1 MAEKDNDSTAS
12 SPNVKGKK
20 SLLERRPPTTVVE
33 RKAKTLKKGVLC
45 RPEEDDDSD
54 FYLNY
59 HPSDTIG
66 YEGCMFDFSIPDW
79 MPMTFRPTKSMGLN
93 DLCAYTA
100 AYIFKPDYAELIGR
114 EVLVKT
120 TSKVIGD
127 RKAFKSLI
135 PRTAVDQEILN
146 LVVARQN
153 WLIDIVGS
161 KKSVW
166 YMATEFAAIILEE
179 ILVHKSYGDN
189 ITPCSPERMISTF
202 SLCKPRHIQQQR
214 PGSHDYGHITVNTAT
229 RMKLAIHLVKSKNNL
244 MYDDVLSKAAA
255 YWREEVH
262 KRDFLVSC

>member
-1 MAEKDNDSTAS
+1 MTLKVLEAIRASTS
-12 SPNVKGKK
+12 SAPPPK
-20 SLLERRPPTTVVE
+20 SKLNKSSDESLSEL
-33 RKAKTLKKGVLC
+33 TLTEIKKGVLC
-45 RPEEDDDSD
+45 RPEEDGDSD

-59 HPSDTIG
+59 HPSATIG

-120 TSKVIGD
+120 TLKVIGD

-153 WLIDIVGS
+153 WLIDTVGS

-166 YMATEFAAIILEE
+166 YMPTEFA
-179 ILVHKSYGDN
+179 V
-189 ITPCSPERMISTF
+189 ITTT
-202 SLCKPRHIQQQR
+202 KPI
-214 PGSHDYGHITVNTAT
+214 
-229 RMKLAIHLVKSKNNL
+229 
-244 MYDDVLSKAAA
+244 
-255 YWREEVH
+255 
-262 KRDFLVSC
+262 